1 MTKIATRNLTLDM
14 YIDNNRR
21 LHAHGRLMDDRSIPF
36 KAFEG
41 GTTPPGCFHDLEA
54 RMVIDLKTFEILDIS
69 VSFHRFP
76 YSGCPGVAAVYGQLK
91 GVRVAS
97 GYTKKVLSL
106 AGGTRGC
113 AHLTH
118 LIVVMGPAIV
128 QGAFTALAAEDPG
141 LAGAPGFSQAQM
153 EDYFHC
159 SCHVWKK

>member
-1 MTKIATRNLTLDM
+1 MTKIATRNLILDM
-14 YIDNNRR
+14 YIDDHRR
-21 LHAHGRLMDDRSIPF
+21 LHAHGRLVDDRSIPF

-41 GTTPPGCFHDLEA
+41 GITPPGCFHDLEA
-54 RMVIDLKTFEILDIS
+54 RMIIDLKNFEILDIN
-69 VSFHRFP
+69 VDFHRFP
-76 YSGCPGVAAVYGQLK
+76 DAACPAVATVYEQLK

-128 QGAFTALAAEDPG
+128 QGAFTALAAEDTDLSG
-141 LAGAPGFSQAQM
+141 VPGFSQAQM
-153 EDYFHC
+153 EDYFHG

>member
-14 YIDNNRR
+14 YIDDDRR

-41 GTTPPGCFHDLEA
+41 GITPPGCFHNLEA
-54 RMVIDLKTFEILDIS
+54 RMVIDLKNFEILDIT
-69 VSFHRFP
+69 VAFHRFP
-76 YSGCPGVAAVYGQLK
+76 DAACPGVAAVYEQLK

-97 GYTKKVLSL
+97 GYTKKVLSV

-141 LAGAPGFSQAQM
+141 LSGAPGFSQAQM
-153 EDYFHC
+153 EDYFHG
-159 SCHVWKK
+159 SCHIWKK